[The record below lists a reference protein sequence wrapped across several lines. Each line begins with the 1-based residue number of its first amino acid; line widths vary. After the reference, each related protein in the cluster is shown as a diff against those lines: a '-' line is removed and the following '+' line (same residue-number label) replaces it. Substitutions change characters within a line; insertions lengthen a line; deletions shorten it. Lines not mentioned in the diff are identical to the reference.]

1 VAQLHF
7 FGSARNNFKELRFIT
22 TDARPLAARPENS
35 NASAANKA
43 IVDAFGSRSGG
54 AGRNDRHGMQGVAM
68 STREFLE
75 SRHKA
80 EYPAFAKV
88 LKALPKERF
97 NYRPH
102 ERSPSAAE
110 IVWTLARETKA
121 CCDLIDHGRF
131 NWTAEPAPADP
142 QAILSA
148 FEKHYAALDD
158 RINRLSESGWQAKA
172 ELLIDGQRYRE
183 APVGEFLWYIF
194 FDAIHHRGQLS
205 TYIRPMGGQVPSIY
219 GPSGDDPGS

>member
-1 VAQLHF
+1 
-7 FGSARNNFKELRFIT
+7 
-22 TDARPLAARPENS
+22 
-35 NASAANKA
+35 
-43 IVDAFGSRSGG
+43 
-54 AGRNDRHGMQGVAM
+54 M

-80 EYPAFAKV
+80 EYPTFVKV
-88 LKALPKERF
+88 LKALPRERF
-97 NYRPH
+97 DYRPH

-121 CCDLIDHGRF
+121 CCDLIDHGRV

-142 QAILSA
+142 EAILSA
-148 FEKHYAALDD
+148 FEKHYAALDE
-158 RINRLSESGWQAKA
+158 RIGRLNEGGWQSKA
-172 ELLIDGQRYRE
+172 RLLVNGQLFRE
-183 APVGEFLWYIF
+183 AAVGEFLWYLF